1 VTKDFQVDDN
11 VMSDFKQFLG
21 SQEITYSDQELTP
34 VMDWVKANIKAEIF
48 TTQFGQAEGL
58 KVRANWDPMVN
69 QALTYLPQATTL
81 EQAAEKVDSQ
91 KTVTAKNT
99 AGSPSTE

>member
-1 VTKDFQVDDN
+1 
-11 VMSDFKQFLG
+11 MIGDFKQFLG
-21 SQEITYSDQELTP
+21 SQEITYTDQDLNA

-48 TTQFGQAEGL
+48 TTQFGQMEGL
-58 KVRANWDPMVN
+58 KIRANWDPMVN

-81 EQAAEKVDSQ
+81 EQTAEKADAQ

-99 AGSPSTE
+99 GGGPSTE